1 MLNIDK
7 KSATTK
13 LCIPLFTIYDL
24 QHFWCHSYHKT
35 QASNTFSIPH
45 FYDLQLFRMTLI
57 SKFKMSILQRWC
69 TFWLEQWVFENLW
82 QESHFTLHNS
92 QSVIY
97 TDSTKPNPNPH
108 SAFLI
113 LMTCNFS
120 ADATGPTFQDETD
133 ENDGWVPNTGFS
145 SIGHLPKRPKC
156 ALINQNHI
164 APGIYLFSEL
174 YIFQVSWHQKK
185 LYPTMAGEGKLVSWN
200 QEMMVQP
207 LTSTKE
213 PPGRFICSL
222 THTLCR
228 YQSSFL
234 MVFSFALSHLHR

>member
-1 MLNIDK
+1 
-7 KSATTK
+7 
-13 LCIPLFTIYDL
+13 
-24 QHFWCHSYHKT
+24 
-35 QASNTFSIPH
+35 
-45 FYDLQLFRMTLI
+45 MTESFFVLHVFL
-57 SKFKMSILQRWC
+57 SQSL
-69 TFWLEQWVFENLW
+69 FWLEQWVFENLW

-97 TDSTKPNPNPH
+97 TDFTKPNPHAH

-145 SIGHLPKRPKC
+145 SIGHLPERPKC
-156 ALINQNHI
+156 TCFNRQESH
-164 APGIYLFSEL
+164 PTRDLFILWTLNFPSILTPKE
-174 YIFQVSWHQKK
+174 S
-185 LYPTMAGEGKLVSWN
+185 YPTAMAGEGKLVSWN
-200 QEMMVQP
+200 QEMIVQP

-222 THTLCR
+222 TYTLYR

-234 MVFSFALSHLHR
+234 MVLSFALSHLHR

>member
-1 MLNIDK
+1 MYFDWNI
-7 KSATTK
+7 
-13 LCIPLFTIYDL
+13 
-24 QHFWCHSYHKT
+24 
-35 QASNTFSIPH
+35 
-45 FYDLQLFRMTLI
+45 
-57 SKFKMSILQRWC
+57 
-69 TFWLEQWVFENLW
+69 VFVHLL
-82 QESHFTLHNS
+82 QESHFTLHIS

-97 TDSTKPNPNPH
+97 TDFTKPNPHAH

-156 ALINQNHI
+156 ALINKNHI
-164 APGIYLFSEL
+164 APGICLFSL
-174 YIFQVSWHQKK
+174 NLPSISTWHRNKS
-185 LYPTMAGEGKLVSWN
+185 YPTMAGEGKLVSWN

-213 PPGRFICSL
+213 PPGLFICSL
-222 THTLCR
+222 T
-228 YQSSFL
+228 
-234 MVFSFALSHLHR
+234 

>member
-1 MLNIDK
+1 M
-7 KSATTK
+7 
-13 LCIPLFTIYDL
+13 CV
-24 QHFWCHSYHKT
+24 
-35 QASNTFSIPH
+35 
-45 FYDLQLFRMTLI
+45 LI
-57 SKFKMSILQRWC
+57 GTMFFVHL
-69 TFWLEQWVFENLW
+69 L
-82 QESHFTLHNS
+82 QESHFTLHIS

-97 TDSTKPNPNPH
+97 TDFTKPNPHAH

-156 ALINQNHI
+156 TCFNRQESHCTRDMFILWTLNFPSILT
-164 APGIYLFSEL
+164 PKEG
-174 YIFQVSWHQKK
+174 
-185 LYPTMAGEGKLVSWN
+185 YPTMAGEGKLVSRN

-213 PPGRFICSL
+213 PPGLFICSL
-222 THTLCR
+222 TYTL
-228 YQSSFL
+228 
-234 MVFSFALSHLHR
+234 